1 MNITVFGSGY
11 VGLVLATVL
20 ADIGHQVIC
29 VDVDEQKVADLMAGQ
44 VPIYEPGLE
53 ALLQR
58 NIKSGALVCTTDA
71 ILAVKHGE
79 VQFLAVGTPPG
90 EDGSAD
96 LCHVLEVADTIA
108 RHRDEPVIIVN
119 KSTVPVGTADK
130 VTARVKLVQQQ
141 LDKSFAFDVVSNPEF
156 LKEGSAIQDCLRPD
170 RIVVG
175 TRNEASRQLMREL
188 YEPFNRN
195 HDRILF
201 MDVRSAELTKYAANC
216 MLATKIS
223 FINEMAGLAE
233 RVGAD
238 IEMVRQGIE
247 SDQRIGYQ
255 FIYPGCGYGGSCF
268 PKDVKALLATAQEL
282 QYDTPLIRAV
292 ERINEQQKSRLYEIL
307 SDFFSA
313 QGESLAGKTIAL
325 WGLAFKPNTDDMRE
339 APSRALMEAL
349 WRASATVQAYDPEAM
364 QETQLLYGYCDNLR
378 LMGTKEAAVFG
389 ADALVICTDWN
400 HFKAPNF
407 ATIKQ
412 ALKQP
417 LIVDGRNLFDPGR
430 MRDHG
435 FHYYGIGRGES
446 VNR

>member
-11 VGLVLATVL
+11 VGLVQATVL
-20 ADIGHQVIC
+20 ADVGHQVIC
-29 VDVDEQKVADLMAGQ
+29 VDVDEQKVAALMDGQ

-53 ALLQR
+53 SLLQR
-58 NIKSGALVCTTDA
+58 NIKSGSLVFTTDA
-71 ILAVKHGE
+71 VLAVKHGD

-96 LCHVLEVADTIA
+96 LSHVLTVAETIA
-108 RHRDEPVIIVN
+108 QYRDRPVIIVN

-130 VTARVKLVQQQ
+130 VTARVNAILQQRDQ
-141 LDKSFAFDVVSNPEF
+141 SFTFDVVSNPEF

-175 TRNEASRQLMREL
+175 TANEASRQLMREL

-238 IEMVRQGIE
+238 IEMVRQGIG

-282 QYDTPLIRAV
+282 EYDTPLIRAV
-292 ERINEQQKSRLYEIL
+292 ERVNELQKSRL
-307 SDFFSA
+307 F
-313 QGESLAGKTIAL
+313 
-325 WGLAFKPNTDDMRE
+325 
-339 APSRALMEAL
+339 
-349 WRASATVQAYDPEAM
+349 
-364 QETQLLYGYCDNLR
+364 
-378 LMGTKEAAVFG
+378 
-389 ADALVICTDWN
+389 
-400 HFKAPNF
+400 
-407 ATIKQ
+407 
-412 ALKQP
+412 
-417 LIVDGRNLFDPGR
+417 
-430 MRDHG
+430 
-435 FHYYGIGRGES
+435 
-446 VNR
+446 